1 MTTEPV
7 PPDTSGHPPE
17 RSGASEIPNQSTTPK
32 DSGSPNDSGNRSAS
46 GAERRSDTLRGCGQV
61 FESSLA
67 DLVRSGRKFLAVYV
81 TAGLPDRQA
90 FCEMLP
96 ALYEAGADV
105 VEVGIPF
112 SDPVMDGPV
121 IQAAS
126 SRALAA
132 GVTPGWVL
140 EAVANAKIPAAS
152 IPPAVMTYANVVFRT
167 GPKAFAESLAEAG
180 IGAGIVA
187 DLPLEE
193 SLPWEEAALESGVA
207 PVLLAAPNASDRRLE
222 EICRRSRG
230 FVYGV
235 SLLGVTGPRESLSDL
250 ARQIGTR
257 LKRISER
264 PVGLGLGISTGAQAK
279 EAARFADGVIVGSA
293 VVRRIMDASTDS
305 AGVDS
310 ALGFVRELRRALDED
325 AG

>member
-1 MTTEPV
+1 MTSELLPTDASRESSEGA
-7 PPDTSGHPPE
+7 TASGISNESATP
-17 RSGASEIPNQSTTPK
+17 GGSEIPRNFGSSSE
-32 DSGSPNDSGNRSAS
+32 SGTVPRP
-46 GAERRSDTLRGCGQV
+46 DTLRGCGQV

-81 TAGLPDRQA
+81 TAGLPDRHA

-126 SRALAA
+126 SRALGA

-140 EAVANAKIPAAS
+140 EAVANAPIPAGS

-167 GPKAFAESLAEAG
+167 GPKAFAEALAKAG

-257 LKRISER
+257 LQRISER

-293 VVRRIMDASTDS
+293 VVRRLTDASTKS

-310 ALGFVRELRRALDED
+310 ALAFVCELRRALDD
-325 AG
+325 GTS